1 MLNKVEYFLNILIKL
16 LSDEDYLGIL
26 KEGERLKYWK
36 INVRNFLMDVFRKF
50 VGRSIF
56 MVRVEDIEMEKL
68 LVIGLNLKNNDN
80 MEGRVFVLL
89 VNFVNSLNFMFRWM
103 SV

>member
-1 MLNKVEYFLNILIKL
+1 
-16 LSDEDYLGIL
+16 
-26 KEGERLKYWK
+26 
-36 INVRNFLMDVFRKF
+36 MDVFRKF

>member
-1 MLNKVEYFLNILIKL
+1 
-16 LSDEDYLGIL
+16 
-26 KEGERLKYWK
+26 
-36 INVRNFLMDVFRKF
+36 
-50 VGRSIF
+50 
-56 MVRVEDIEMEKL
+56 MVRVEDLEMEKL

>member
-26 KEGERLKYWK
+26 KEGERLMYWK